1 MMRRQKR
8 LMRTLS
14 GLIFAGVIG
23 SALPIEHMS
32 SSALAAGPL
41 PKTDRYGV
49 FDIGGKDEPRI
60 RKALADLGIGWV
72 RLQYRLG
79 ERETDFCPVLK
90 AGYALWLT
98 IYNRD
103 RNNIREQGTVGYHAS
118 SRGGFAPRDRLRYQ
132 DDIRRAVRPLA
143 KFLRARGKRPADWRV
158 IQIGNEVVPRDVYP
172 RTSPAGSGTARPTN
186 ISTCS
191 RSPMTP

>member
-79 ERETDFCPVLK
+79 ERETDFRPVLK

-118 SRGGFAPRDRLRYQ
+118 SRGGFAPRNRLRYQ

-143 KFLRARGKRPADWRV
+143 KFLRAPRQAARGLARHPDRQRGGATRRLPPG
-158 IQIGNEVVPRDVYP
+158 Q
-172 RTSPAGSGTARPTN
+172 ARPVLARHGRP
-186 ISTCS
+186 IS
-191 RSPMTP
+191 RHARARL